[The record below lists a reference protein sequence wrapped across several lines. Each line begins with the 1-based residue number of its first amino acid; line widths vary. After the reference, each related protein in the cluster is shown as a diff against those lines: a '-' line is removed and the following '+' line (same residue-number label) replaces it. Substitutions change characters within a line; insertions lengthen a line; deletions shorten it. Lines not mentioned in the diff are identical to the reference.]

1 MMWCKNFTSSFKTFV
16 SIFRYCSDI
25 AVIISTTDRASLNN
39 YMMWQMAATFMPYLS
54 KPFREIVDLY
64 RKSLTGIQREH
75 DRWEFCEKTTE
86 RFFSYLIT
94 AMFAESARKEA
105 YALNGEQQKVVKKYL
120 FDYLK
125 HNVAKSITLSD
136 NYDYPTRR
144 AAIEKLKNMTIQ
156 IGTPT
161 FLLDRAYLK
170 ILYKDLLVQKT
181 DFFQNILY
189 GVIYL
194 RKREENKLISPS
206 EETRWLDAVNSKNVE
221 YIPSSNKVVVPEILL
236 RPPLFHPGFPNSVN
250 MGGLGFRVSEAMLQG
265 VIGQGLL
272 FDSSGR
278 LLVQQELPGMIPFHN
293 GSNPISLYSDS
304 SGDPRAVLEKDSMC
318 LITKYVQV
326 SVDDRESIIRGKT
339 ESTMTVAALRQAY
352 VTLEDILELE
362 KGIVL
367 PAMETYDPQA
377 IFFLS
382 FAQSMCTQRTD
393 QQYDVDRTSHNKL
406 LEKPLLIGALTQF
419 PEFHHFFYC
428 GYDEDLNCGNV
439 V

>member
-1 MMWCKNFTSSFKTFV
+1 MSFC
-16 SIFRYCSDI
+16 RYCSDI

-39 YMMWQMAATFMPYLS
+39 YMMWQMATAFMPYLS

-75 DRWEFCEKTTE
+75 DRWEFCEITTE

-94 AMFAESARKEA
+94 AMFAESVRKEA
-105 YALNGEQQKVVKKYL
+105 YSLNGEQQKVVKKYL

-144 AAIEKLKNMTIQ
+144 AAIDKLKNMTIQ

-194 RKREENKLISPS
+194 RKREENRLISPS
-206 EETRWLDAVNSKNVE
+206 EETRWLEAVNSNDVS
-221 YIPSSNKVVVPEILL
+221 YIPASNKVVVPETLL

-250 MGGLGFRVSEAMLQG
+250 LGGLGFKVSKAMLKG

-278 LLVQQELPGMIPFHN
+278 LLVQPELPGMEQAYHN
-293 GSNPISLYSDS
+293 GSSPLSPYSGS
-304 SGDPRAVLEKDSMC
+304 SSDPRAVLHKDSLC
-318 LITKYVQV
+318 LVSKYDQA
-326 SVDDRESIIRGKT
+326 SIDDQTSILRSKT

-352 VTLEDILELE
+352 ITLEDILELE
-362 KGIVL
+362 KGLVL
-367 PAMETYDPQA
+367 PAMETFDPQA

-382 FAQSMCTQRTD
+382 FAQSLCTQRTE
-393 QQYDVDRTSHNKL
+393 QQNDIDRTSSNKL
-406 LEKPLLIGALTQF
+406 LERQSLIGALTQF
-419 PEFHHFFYC
+419 PEFHHYFYC
-428 GYDEDLNCGNV
+428 GYDDDWNCGKII
-439 V
+439 

>member
-1 MMWCKNFTSSFKTFV
+1 
-16 SIFRYCSDI
+16 
-25 AVIISTTDRASLNN
+25 
-39 YMMWQMAATFMPYLS
+39 MMWQMAAAFMPYLS

-75 DRWEFCEKTTE
+75 DRWEFCEITTE

-94 AMFAESARKEA
+94 AMFAESARKET

-156 IGTPT
+156 IGSPA

-206 EETRWLDAVNSKNVE
+206 EETRWLEAVNSNEVS

-236 RPPLFHPGFPNSVN
+236 RPPLFHSGFPNSVN
-250 MGGLGFRVSEAMLQG
+250 LGGLGFRISEAMLEG
-265 VIGQGLL
+265 VLGQGLL

-278 LLVQQELPGMIPFHN
+278 LLVQPELPGMLPYHN
-293 GSNPISLYSDS
+293 GSNPMSSYSHS
-304 SGDPRAVLEKDSMC
+304 SSDPRAVLEKNSLC
-318 LITKYVQV
+318 LTSKYEQV
-326 SVDDRESIIRGKT
+326 IANDRASILRGKT
-339 ESTMTVAALRQAY
+339 QSTMAVAALRQAY

-367 PAMETYDPQA
+367 PAMETFDPQA
-377 IFFLS
+377 LFFLS
-382 FAQSMCTQRTD
+382 FAQSLCTQRTE
-393 QQYDVDRTSHNKL
+393 QQHDIDETSSNKL
-406 LEKPLLIGALTQF
+406 LEKQLLIGALTQF
-419 PEFHHFFYC
+419 PEFHHYYYC
-428 GYDEDLNCGNV
+428 GYDDNLSCGNII
-439 V
+439 

>member
-1 MMWCKNFTSSFKTFV
+1 
-16 SIFRYCSDI
+16 
-25 AVIISTTDRASLNN
+25 
-39 YMMWQMAATFMPYLS
+39 MMWQMAAAFMPYLS

-75 DRWEFCEKTTE
+75 DRWEFCEITTE

-94 AMFAESARKEA
+94 AMFAESVRKEA

-125 HNVAKSITLSD
+125 HNIAKSITLSD

-156 IGTPT
+156 IGTPL
-161 FLLDRAYLK
+161 FLLDRDYLK

-194 RKREENKLISPS
+194 RNREENKLISPS
-206 EETRWLDAVNSKNVE
+206 EETRWLEAVNADDVA
-221 YIPSSNKVVVPEILL
+221 YIPASNKVVVPETLL

-250 MGGLGFRVSEAMLQG
+250 LGGLGFKISESMLKG
-265 VIGQGLL
+265 VLGQGLL

-278 LLVQQELPGMIPFHN
+278 LLVQPELPGMLPYHNN
-293 GSNPISLYSDS
+293 GSSRMSLYSDS
-304 SGDPRAVLEKDSMC
+304 SGDPRAVLEKESLC
-318 LITKYVQV
+318 LISKYDQM
-326 SVDDRESIIRGKT
+326 SVDDHASILRGKT

-367 PAMETYDPQA
+367 PAMETFDPQA

-382 FAQSMCTQRTD
+382 FAQSLCTQRTE
-393 QQYDVDRTSHNKL
+393 QQNDIDRTSSNKL
-406 LEKPLLIGALTQF
+406 LEKQLLIGALTQF
-419 PEFHHFFYC
+419 PEFHHYYYC
-428 GYDEDLNCGNV
+428 GYDDELSCGRII
-439 V
+439 